1 MGEELD
7 LLDRVVDTKTECSAE
22 GQDSKEV
29 KERKEAYF
37 VIVTKDSDGLQ
48 CYQQDEKIVDIL
60 TPEGDQL
67 NTDIKDTKDGK
78 YTVT

>member
-1 MGEELD
+1 M
-7 LLDRVVDTKTECSAE
+7 DRGVVTKTDPSKCSAE

-29 KERKEAYF
+29 EERKEAYF
-37 VIVTKDSDGLQ
+37 IIVTKDSDELQ
-48 CYQQDEKIVDIL
+48 CYQQDEKSKIDIL

>member
-1 MGEELD
+1 MD
-7 LLDRVVDTKTECSAE
+7 LLDRVVVTKTDPSKCSAE

-48 CYQQDEKIVDIL
+48 CYQQREKIKVDIL